1 MKASK
6 AALIGLALSVP
17 ALGAAGTGLPLTE
30 PERQAFRTEL
40 RAALLAD
47 PSPIEAAL
55 NPPPIDLY
63 ADDKAAGLALIEA
76 HGAALFSTWPAP
88 NRIAFLT
95 KESCDD
101 CIKAEAELVE
111 IRKTLAGKSSPILP
125 MARSPK
131 GSPCQTRPSTCSPTC
146 SCAAGCPRPCSIAT

>member
-6 AALIGLALSVP
+6 AALIGSALSVP

-63 ADDKAAGLALIEA
+63 ADDKAADLALIEA
-76 HGAALFSTWPAP
+76 HGAALFSTWPP
-88 NRIAFLT
+88 LT
-95 KESCDD
+95 
-101 CIKAEAELVE
+101 A
-111 IRKTLAGKSSPILP
+111 SP
-125 MARSPK
+125 S
-131 GSPCQTRPSTCSPTC
+131 
-146 SCAAGCPRPCSIAT
+146 